1 MAFLLSDEYK
11 KLLQLS
17 IDKIPFAVQISKVPE
32 GEIIMINKLG
42 IELLG
47 NPFIKKG
54 DHFRQSAEFLTAK
67 GDPYPHD
74 QMPAAAAL
82 RSNEKVI
89 KDDIYIRK
97 DNKNNL
103 YQVTA
108 IPIKNS
114 QNQPEFIFE
123 IYEDILHAKEV
134 DRKKTDFISLASH
147 QLRTPLAALRWF
159 SEMLL
164 SGDAGE
170 LSKEQKEFV
179 QNINDSAERMIELVN
194 SLLNVSRIESGRL
207 IIDPKPTDL
216 AELIRNVVGAQK
228 IKAEERKINLILNI
242 DETLPKINI
251 DPKLIQEV
259 YFHLITNAIKY
270 TPPGGEVKII
280 VSEDQKNIISQVSDT
295 GMGIP
300 QESQEK
306 IFQKFFRAD
315 NAIKSVPDGNG
326 LGLHLAKAIVESS
339 GGEIWFNSV
348 VGRGTSFYFSL
359 PKTGSPAKAGDA
371 SLS

>member
-1 MAFLLSDEYK
+1 MTPLFSDEYK
-11 KLLQLS
+11 KLLQIA
-17 IDKIPFAVQISKVPE
+17 IDSIPFAAKISKVPT
-32 GEIIMINKLG
+32 GEIVMINKLG

-47 NPFIKKG
+47 NPFIKTEG
-54 DHFRQSAEFLTAK
+54 PNQSAQLLNIN
-67 GDPYPHD
+67 GGVYPYD
-74 QMPAAAAL
+74 QLPAVVAIKN
-82 RSNEKVI
+82 NEKTV
-89 KDDIYIRK
+89 KDDIYIRR

-103 YQVTA
+103 FQVTA

-123 IYEDILHAKEV
+123 IYEDVLHTKEV

-170 LSKEQKEFV
+170 LNKEQKEFT
-179 QNINDSAERMIELVN
+179 QNISDSAERMIELVN

-216 AELIRNVVGAQK
+216 SDLIGNIILAQK
-228 IKAEERKINLILNI
+228 IKAQERKINLIFNV
-242 DETLPKINI
+242 DKTLSKINI
-251 DPKLIQEV
+251 DPKLIYEV
-259 YFHLITNAIKY
+259 YSHLITNAIKY
-270 TPPGGEVKII
+270 TPAGGEVKVI
-280 VSEDQKNIISQVSDT
+280 VSEDQKNIISQISDT

-300 QESQEK
+300 QESQGK

-326 LGLHLAKAIVESS
+326 LGLHLTKAIIESS

-348 VGRGTSFYFSL
+348 VGKGTSFYFSL
-359 PKTGSPAKAGDA
+359 PKTGSQAKAGDTT
-371 SLS
+371 LT